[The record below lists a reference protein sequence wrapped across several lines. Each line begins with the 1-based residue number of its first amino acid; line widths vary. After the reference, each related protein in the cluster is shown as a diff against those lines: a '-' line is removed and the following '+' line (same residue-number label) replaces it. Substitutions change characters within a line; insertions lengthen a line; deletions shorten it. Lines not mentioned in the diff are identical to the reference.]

1 MTDKSL
7 TERNAHGAKLTEA
20 VIEALENI
28 KATDIQVLDVRAQTQ
43 LMDTLVIASG
53 TSTRHIAA
61 VVNSVAKDLKEIG
74 FIANHQEGESG
85 SDWVL
90 LDFTDL
96 ALHVMLPD
104 ARAPY
109 DLERLWSGLTPAS
122 EQGGGNAN
130 QSLSRGSEN
139 AGLGE

>member
-7 TERNAHGAKLTEA
+7 KEKNAHGAKLTEA

-61 VVNSVAKDLKEIG
+61 VVNSVAEDLKEQG
-74 FIANHQEGESG
+74 FIANHQEGETG

-96 ALHVMLPD
+96 VLHVMLPE
-104 ARAPY
+104 ARVLY

-122 EQGGGNAN
+122 E
-130 QSLSRGSEN
+130 
-139 AGLGE
+139 

>member
-43 LMDTLVIASG
+43 LIDTLVIASG

-96 ALHVMLPD
+96 VLHVMLPD
-104 ARAPY
+104 ARALY

-122 EQGGGNAN
+122 E
-130 QSLSRGSEN
+130 
-139 AGLGE
+139 

>member
-7 TERNAHGAKLTEA
+7 KEKNAHGAKLTEV

-61 VVNSVAKDLKEIG
+61 VVNSVAEDLKGIG

-96 ALHVMLPD
+96 VLHVMLPD
-104 ARAPY
+104 ARALY
-109 DLERLWSGLTPAS
+109 DLERLWSGLTPDS
-122 EQGGGNAN
+122 E
-130 QSLSRGSEN
+130 
-139 AGLGE
+139 

>member
-7 TERNAHGAKLTEA
+7 TEKNAHGAKLTEA
-20 VIEALENI
+20 VIEALDNI

-43 LMDTLVIASG
+43 LMDTLIIASG

-61 VVNSVAKDLKEIG
+61 VVNSVAEDLKKQG
-74 FIANHQEGESG
+74 FIANHQEGETG

-96 ALHVMLPD
+96 VLHVMLPE
-104 ARAPY
+104 ARVLY
-109 DLERLWSGLTPAS
+109 DLERLWSGLTPTS
-122 EQGGGNAN
+122 E
-130 QSLSRGSEN
+130 
-139 AGLGE
+139 

>member
-7 TERNAHGAKLTEA
+7 KEKNAHGAKLTEA

-28 KATDIQVLDVRAQTQ
+28 KATDIQVLH
-43 LMDTLVIASG
+43 ASG

-61 VVNSVAKDLKEIG
+61 VVNSVADDLKGIG

-96 ALHVMLPD
+96 VLHVMLPD
-104 ARAPY
+104 ARALY
-109 DLERLWSGLTPAS
+109 DLERLWSGLTPDS
-122 EQGGGNAN
+122 E
-130 QSLSRGSEN
+130 
-139 AGLGE
+139 